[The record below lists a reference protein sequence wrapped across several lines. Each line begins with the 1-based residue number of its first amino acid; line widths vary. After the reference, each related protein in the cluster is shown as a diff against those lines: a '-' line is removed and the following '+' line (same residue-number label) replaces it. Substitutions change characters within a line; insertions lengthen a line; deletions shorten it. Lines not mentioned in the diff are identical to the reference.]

1 MTDHYLVLQS
11 PSLAAPTVAHI
22 ATLSHARDIVWLD
35 AHAARLTGVTADA
48 AASAAVRDACAT
60 AGIDA
65 AYVPAG
71 VTLRDCRILAMDMD
85 STLINIECI
94 DEIADLA
101 GKKAEVAAITAAAMG
116 GKPEGEIP
124 DFSDS
129 LRRRVAL
136 LAGVSAAAL
145 ERIYA
150 ERLQLNPGAEA
161 LIARARAAGLHVM
174 LVSGGFT
181 WFTEKLRARLHLDR
195 AHANTLDIR
204 DGYLTGQVQGPIIDA
219 QAKAR
224 LLAACAAELG
234 ARREQIIAIGDGAN
248 DLPMLAH
255 AGYSVAY
262 HAKPVVRQQARYAI
276 NFCGL
281 DAVLG
286 WFEDGTA
293 HGISSKA

>member
-11 PSLAAPTVAHI
+11 PSLAAPSVAHI
-22 ATLSHARDIVWLD
+22 ATLSRARDIVWLN

-48 AASAAVRDACAT
+48 AASTAVRDACAR
-60 AGIDA
+60 ADIDA

-101 GKKAEVAAITAAAMG
+101 GKKAEVAAITAAAM
-116 GKPEGEIP
+116 KGEIS

-136 LAGVSAAAL
+136 LAGVPAAAL
-145 ERIYA
+145 ERIYT

-181 WFTEKLRARLHLDR
+181 WFTDKLRTRLHLDR

-224 LLAACAAELG
+224 LLAACAAELD

-276 NFCGL
+276 NVCGL